1 MKWRPGLRVYAA
13 LGALPIVVVA
23 SLSLP
28 LATRSRRAFEN
39 VSTTLETLGQYR
51 GLAEKVRRGV
61 NDQLLAA
68 SRYLSFG
75 TSDAWDEFTRLT
87 FALHE
92 DEAHLLALPLTT
104 EERLVVERV
113 RTEHRLFEGIAQG
126 AMVRRD
132 RGPRLEDLPQMQA
145 AFNRTQEALDQISHL
160 IGERL
165 AAATL
170 RASRASSRI
179 GAAATSLALLLG
191 VALVLSSTLAFR
203 GVLKP
208 LEDLRRATGRL
219 RAGDLSARAPVRGVR
234 AVAQLASRFNETA
247 AEMESLLQR
256 LEQRVEA
263 RTAQL
268 TALESLSRAG
278 LTQLDRDALLRIVVE
293 RMSSAASADAADL
306 RLREEG
312 ALKSVA
318 RQGLP
323 AETHPGPEDDPWSA
337 RVLAAQRAQWVEDL
351 GAETEASRLRA
362 LGFRSVIELPL
373 VVRERALGVASLF
386 FREPRK
392 RDPELLRVL
401 EAMAA
406 RAALALERAEMVQ
419 EVVRHAEDLQAANQR
434 LIETQERLVDAERLA
449 AVAQIHIA
457 LRHEINNPLSVLVGA
472 AEILRHC
479 PDDPE
484 VVREWVACL
493 RQATDR
499 IVDVMRRLEGLRRV
513 ETTDYME
520 GITMVDLRRTGEGR

>member
-1 MKWRPGLRVYAA
+1 MA
-13 LGALPIVVVA
+13 
-23 SLSLP
+23 
-28 LATRSRRAFEN
+28 RRE
-39 VSTTLETLGQYR
+39 
-51 GLAEKVRRGV
+51 
-61 NDQLLAA
+61 
-68 SRYLSFG
+68 
-75 TSDAWDEFTRLT
+75 
-87 FALHE
+87 
-92 DEAHLLALPLTT
+92 EA
-104 EERLVVERV
+104 
-113 RTEHRLFEGIAQG
+113 
-126 AMVRRD
+126 
-132 RGPRLEDLPQMQA
+132 PRLEDFPQMQA
-145 AFNRTQEALDQISHL
+145 AFKRTQEALDSISQL

-165 AAATL
+165 TAATSQ
-170 RASRASSRI
+170 ASRASSRI
-179 GAAATSLALLLG
+179 GTAATSLALLLG
-191 VALVLSSTLAFR
+191 VALILSSTLAFL
-203 GVLKP
+203 GVVKP

-234 AVAQLASRFNETA
+234 AVAQLASRFNESA

-256 LEQRVEA
+256 LEQRVAA

-293 RMSSAASADAADL
+293 RMASAAGADAADL
-306 RLREEG
+306 RLTDEG
-312 ALKSVA
+312 TLSSVA
-318 RQGLP
+318 RHGLP
-323 AETHPGPEDDPWSA
+323 EPRPGLGNDDPLRG
-337 RVLAAQRAQWVEDL
+337 RVLGLRRSRWVEDL
-351 GAETEASRLRA
+351 GPEGEVAGLRD
-362 LGFRSVIELPL
+362 LGFRSVVDLPL
-373 VVRERALGVASLF
+373 LVRERPLGVASLL
-386 FREPRK
+386 FRERRK

-434 LIETQERLVDAERLA
+434 LIETQERLVEAERLA

-513 ETTDYME
+513 ETTDYVE
-520 GITMVDLRRTGEGR
+520 GITMVDLRRTGEGRQPGGGSRGE

>member
-1 MKWRPGLRVYAA
+1 VKWRPGLRLYAA
-13 LGALPIVVVA
+13 LLALPLVVVA
-23 SLSLP
+23 LLSLP

-39 VSTTLETLGQYR
+39 VRSTLATLALYGSAAET
-51 GLAEKVRRGV
+51 VRRGV

-75 TSDAWDEFTRLT
+75 TQDAWEEFTRLT

-92 DEAHLLALPLTT
+92 DEARLLALPLTA
-104 EERLVVERV
+104 EERVAVERV
-113 RTEHRLFEGIAQG
+113 RLDHRLFEAIAQG
-126 AMVRRD
+126 AMVRRNQ
-132 RGPRLEDLPQMQA
+132 GQRLEDFPQMQA
-145 AFNRTQEALDQISHL
+145 AFSRTHEALDQISQL
-160 IGERL
+160 IRERL
-165 AAATL
+165 ASATL
-170 RASRASSRI
+170 QANRASSRI
-179 GAAATSLALLLG
+179 GTAATILALLLG
-191 VALVLSSTLAFR
+191 VALILSATLAFR
-203 GVLKP
+203 GVVKP

-219 RAGDLSARAPVRGVR
+219 RGGDLSARAPVRGVR

-247 AEMESLLQR
+247 VEMESLLQR

-268 TALESLSRAG
+268 AALESLSRAG
-278 LTQLDRDALLRIVVE
+278 LTQLDRNALLRIVVE
-293 RMSSAASADAADL
+293 RMSSAAAADAADL

-312 ALKSVA
+312 LLVSVA
-318 RQGLP
+318 RMGLLDELD
-323 AETHPGPEDDPWSA
+323 ETLPEDAASA
-337 RVLAAQRAQWVEDL
+337 RVLASQRAHWTEQL
-351 GAETEASRLRA
+351 GGDPEAERLLG
-362 LGFRSVIELPL
+362 LGFRSRVTLPL
-373 VVRERALGVASLF
+373 VVRERARGMACLY
-386 FREPRK
+386 FRAPRA

-419 EVVRHAEDLQAANQR
+419 EVLRHAEDLQAANQR
-434 LIETQERLVDAERLA
+434 LIETQERLIEAERLA
-449 AVAQIHIA
+449 AVAQIHIT

-484 VVREWVACL
+484 VVREWAGCL

-513 ETTDYME
+513 ETTDYVE
-520 GITMVDLRRTGEGR
+520 GITMVDLRNKS

>member
-1 MKWRPGLRVYAA
+1 MRWRPGLRLYAA
-13 LGALPIVVVA
+13 LLALPLVVVA

-39 VSTTLETLGQYR
+39 VRSTLATLGQY
-51 GLAEKVRRGV
+51 GSAAETVRRGV

-75 TSDAWDEFTRLT
+75 TLDAWEEFTRLT
-87 FALHE
+87 LTLQE
-92 DEAHLLALPLTT
+92 DEARLLALPLTA
-104 EERLVVERV
+104 EERLAVERV
-113 RTEHRLFEGIAQG
+113 RADHRLFEAIAQG

-132 RGPRLEDLPQMQA
+132 QGQRLEDFPQMQA
-145 AFNRTQEALDQISHL
+145 AFSRTHEAIDQISQL
-160 IGERL
+160 IRGRL

-170 RASRASSRI
+170 QANRASSRI
-179 GAAATSLALLLG
+179 GTAATILALLLG
-191 VALVLSSTLAFR
+191 VALILSATLAFR
-203 GVLKP
+203 GVVKP

-247 AEMESLLQR
+247 AEMEGLLQR

-268 TALESLSRAG
+268 AALESLSRAG
-278 LTQLDRDALLRIVVE
+278 LTQLDRNALLRIVVE
-293 RMSSAASADAADL
+293 RMSSAAAADAADL
-306 RLREEG
+306 RLREG
-312 ALKSVA
+312 DHLVSVA
-318 RQGLP
+318 RMGWRDEVEDP
-323 AETHPGPEDDPWSA
+323 PEDAATA
-337 RVLAAQRAQWVEDL
+337 RVLASQRAQWTENLGRDL
-351 GAETEASRLRA
+351 ESQHLSS
-362 LGFRSVIELPL
+362 LGFHSRVTLPL
-373 VVRERALGVASLF
+373 VVRERARGMACLY
-386 FREPRK
+386 FRSPRAP
-392 RDPELLRVL
+392 DPELLRVL

-419 EVVRHAEDLQAANQR
+419 ELLRHAEDLQAANQR

-472 AEILRHC
+472 AEILRHR

-484 VVREWVACL
+484 VVREWAGCL

-499 IVDVMRRLEGLRRV
+499 IIDVMRRLEGLRRV
-513 ETTDYME
+513 ETTNYVE
-520 GITMVDLRRTGEGR
+520 GITMVDLRTKP

>member
-1 MKWRPGLRVYAA
+1 MRWRPGLRLYAV
-13 LGALPIVVVA
+13 LLALPLVVVA

-39 VSTTLETLGQYR
+39 VRATLATLGQY
-51 GLAEKVRRGV
+51 GSAAETVRRGV

-75 TSDAWDEFTRLT
+75 TLDAWDEFTRLT

-92 DEAHLLALPLTT
+92 DEARLLALPLTA
-104 EERLVVERV
+104 EERLAVERV
-113 RTEHRLFEGIAQG
+113 RTDHRLFEAVAQG

-132 RGPRLEDLPQMQA
+132 RGQRLEDFPQMQA
-145 AFNRTQEALDQISHL
+145 AFSRTHEALDRISQL
-160 IGERL
+160 IRGRL
-165 AAATL
+165 NAATL
-170 RASRASSRI
+170 QANRASSRI
-179 GAAATSLALLLG
+179 GTAATILALLLG
-191 VALVLSSTLAFR
+191 VALVLSATLAFR
-203 GVLKP
+203 GVVKP

-247 AEMESLLQR
+247 AEMEGLLQR

-268 TALESLSRAG
+268 AALESLSRAG
-278 LTQLDRDALLRIVVE
+278 LTQLDRNALLRIVVE
-293 RMSSAASADAADL
+293 RMSSAAAADGADL

-312 ALKSVA
+312 RLVSVA
-318 RQGLP
+318 RLGLLDEEESGP
-323 AETHPGPEDDPWSA
+323 ADASSERAPAG
-337 RVLAAQRAQWVEDL
+337 QQAQWTEHL
-351 GAETEASRLRA
+351 GGDPEAERLRG
-362 LGFRSVIELPL
+362 LGFQSRVTLPL
-373 VVRERALGVASLF
+373 VVRERTRGMACLY
-386 FREPRK
+386 FRAARP

-401 EAMAA
+401 DAMAA

-419 EVVRHAEDLQAANQR
+419 ELLRHAEDLQAANQR
-434 LIETQERLVDAERLA
+434 LIETQERLIEAERLA

-472 AEILRHC
+472 AEILRHR
-479 PDDPE
+479 PDDPD
-484 VVREWVACL
+484 VVREWAGCL

-513 ETTDYME
+513 ETTDYVE
-520 GITMVDLRRTGEGR
+520 GVTMVDLRTKP